1 MTPTSEKVAT
11 EMPDNTK
18 GTTYSFDVCS
28 HCKNKCCQDVKPP
41 LTKNRKRII
50 RKYLKEQKI
59 DIQKPFTKKNYT
71 YPSVDELVYCL
82 LFNKKT
88 GKCSVHS
95 VKPETCVSGPITFD
109 INFSTKK
116 VEWFLKKSELCAFA
130 GILYK
135 DKDAFKEHFKVAKKE
150 LTQLISQL
158 DADELRTIAKIEEP
172 KTFKIGEDNLAQQ
185 VVKKL
190 GLK

>member
-1 MTPTSEKVAT
+1 MASV
-11 EMPDNTK
+11 NK

-28 HCKNKCCQDVKPP
+28 QCKSICCQDAKPP
-41 LTKNRKRII
+41 LTQNRKKII
-50 RKYLKEQKI
+50 KKYLEEQKI
-59 DIQKPFTKKNYT
+59 KIENPFAKENYS
-71 YPSVDELVYCL
+71 YPSVDEHVYCG
-82 LFNKKT
+82 LFDKKT
-88 GKCSVHS
+88 GKCSVHQ

-130 GILYK
+130 GILFS
-135 DKDAFKEHFKVAKKE
+135 DKTALKNHLEVAKKE
-150 LTQLISQL
+150 LTRLICEL
-158 DADELRTIAKIEEP
+158 EAAELRAIVKIDEP
-172 KTFKIGEDNLAQQ
+172 QTFKVDEDDLPPQ